1 MIKNPDPKKYRVK
14 KLRKKG
20 YVLVDR
26 QLDRWRTLREGPK
39 LISLQRVLSEQLS
52 KEEKVK
58 FNIMDLF
65 KDDTE

>member
-1 MIKNPDPKKYRVK
+1 MINNPDPKKYRVK

-26 QLDRWRTLREGPK
+26 QIDRWRKSGSSKVIRLEALLK
-39 LISLQRVLSEQLS
+39 EQLN